1 MSRPDLLPAAVV
13 VGIDGSK
20 SALQA
25 ALWAMLEALDRNA
38 PLRLVYAIEP
48 GDATP
53 FDPRRDARAL
63 ASAEIAVKDAIVAI
77 ESAELPIKIEVE
89 IRQRSGLQV
98 LREQSRTAA
107 LLCVGDVG
115 NDFATGNR
123 LGSVSAGLADTAH
136 CPVAVIRGEEPRG
149 AVLVEA
155 ASAYDDDA
163 VLELAVHH
171 ALLRK
176 APLQIASCPPASFQ
190 SRLDYWQRRYP
201 DLQATT
207 VSVEATLIDYVA
219 QHAGQIQLVVT
230 SRLRRGGLQELTGAA
245 ANAALHGT
253 NCSLLICQERSA
265 L

>member
-1 MSRPDLLPAAVV
+1 MTRPDLLPAAVV

-20 SALQA
+20 SALLA
-25 ALWAMLEALDRNA
+25 ALWAMPEALDRNA

-48 GDATP
+48 VDTSLL
-53 FDPRRDARAL
+53 DRSRDARAL
-63 ASAEIAVKDAIVAI
+63 ASAEIAVKDAIVAV

-89 IRQRSGLQV
+89 IRQRSPLSA

-107 LLCVGDVG
+107 LICVGDVG
-115 NDFATGNR
+115 NDFATGRR
-123 LGSVSAGLADTAH
+123 LGSVSAGLAQTAH
-136 CPVAVIRGEEPRG
+136 CPVAVIRGGEPHG

-155 ASAYDDDA
+155 AGAYDDDV

-171 ALLRK
+171 ALVRK

-190 SRLDYWQRRYP
+190 SRLDYWRRKYP
-201 DLQATT
+201 ELHATT
-207 VSVEATLIDYVA
+207 VSVEAPLIDYIA
-219 QHAGQIQLVVT
+219 HHAGQIQLVVT
-230 SRLRRGGLQELTGAA
+230 SRLRRAGLKELIGAS